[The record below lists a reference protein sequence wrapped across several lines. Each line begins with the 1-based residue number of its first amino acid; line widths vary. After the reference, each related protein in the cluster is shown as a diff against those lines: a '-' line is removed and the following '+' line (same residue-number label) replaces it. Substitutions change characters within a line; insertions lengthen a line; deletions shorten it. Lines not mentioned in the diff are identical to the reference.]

1 MQPRKLAFGLGLF
14 SIAIGVAELIAAKR
28 IAGAL
33 DAEDHQGVVRGFG
46 AREVLAGINL
56 IAAPAASAN
65 MWNRVA
71 GDAMDLGALVL
82 AAKRNPSN
90 KAIWS
95 TIAITAGIMTIDILT
110 ARGLDGA
117 TGRFPPTPQS

>member
-82 AAKRNPSN
+82 AAKRSPSN
-90 KAIWS
+90 KAIWG

-117 TGRFPPTPQS
+117 TGRFAPSPQS